1 MRTSNFRTSQT
12 LQISGIL
19 GKLWENSGKTLK
31 ISENG
36 IGMNWCFHF
45 QISTPKRCRTTG
57 LSLGRRGPKQRAQ
70 VGGPFCQSTAKA
82 LAQCLPSNS
91 ALAKCRVEAALATIK
106 GFSQLSLLGEETA
119 TIGQN
124 ESQQRD
130 MVLQSICWC
139 VYVHLH
145 VMIWTRRTL

>member
-12 LQISGIL
+12 LQISGNSRKTL
-19 GKLWENSGKTLK
+19 GKLSEN
-31 ISENG
+31 SENG
-36 IGMNWCFHF
+36 IGMNWCVHF